1 MSNEM
6 DASFVGRVHRYNGE
20 EDDPSFQETLV
31 IDVCD
36 SGEEVE
42 IAWDEG
48 KKRTYLRFRLGDF
61 QKAVGAVTLE
71 PER

>member
-1 MSNEM
+1 MSEAGEM

-20 EDDPSFQETLV
+20 EDDPSFQKILV

-36 SGEEVE
+36 VGKEVE

-48 KKRTYLRFRLGDF
+48 RKRTYLRFRLADF
-61 QKAVGAVTLE
+61 KQAVQDTD
-71 PER
+71 